1 MPEGLVAWTSTI
13 SNFSCCS
20 CLKGWNP
27 IFKLRTN
34 REIKEKVTLD
44 RVFSKYGIA
53 SRADARKEITSGRV
67 TVNGKR
73 VRDPELWVSLSSD
86 SVRWNGLALLDQ
98 KKIYLM
104 LYKPRG
110 VVTSHGDP
118 HQRRTIYDLL
128 IETEKWVFP
137 VGRLDMNTSG
147 LLLLTNDTKFGEE
160 LTNPLSKIPKTYQ
173 LKINFHPTPDQ
184 LQTLKEGVS
193 LKNGE
198 RTLPAKVRILRNTEK
213 HTHLQIMIIE
223 GKNRQIRRMI
233 ESLGGRVL
241 KLVRT
246 RIGNLALG
254 DLQVGGYRKLNS
266 KDFLELRMGPPEWK

>member
-13 SNFSCCS
+13 SNFSCSS

-53 SRADARKEITSGRV
+53 SRTDARKEITSGRV

-86 SVRWNGLALLDQ
+86 SVRWNGLDLLDQ

-198 RTLPAKVRILRNTEK
+198 RALPAKVRILRNTEK

-266 KDFLELRMGPPEWK
+266 KDFLELRMVPPEWK